1 MEMKS
6 CLLGILRSS
15 SQGREK
21 RGQFF
26 LVPLGGFGR
35 HAEWK
40 EMSAPATSV
49 HSFAVWVV
57 RGIVLTTH
65 AAVAGTFW
73 AMTGSKVVCDF
84 NS

>member
-6 CLLGILRSS
+6 CLLGVLRSG

-21 RGQFF
+21 RGKFF

-40 EMSAPATSV
+40 EMSAPGYQCPFSRCLGCEKNCIYNPCSNSRDILGTDRQQGSV
-49 HSFAVWVV
+49 
-57 RGIVLTTH
+57 
-65 AAVAGTFW
+65 
-73 AMTGSKVVCDF
+73 
-84 NS
+84 